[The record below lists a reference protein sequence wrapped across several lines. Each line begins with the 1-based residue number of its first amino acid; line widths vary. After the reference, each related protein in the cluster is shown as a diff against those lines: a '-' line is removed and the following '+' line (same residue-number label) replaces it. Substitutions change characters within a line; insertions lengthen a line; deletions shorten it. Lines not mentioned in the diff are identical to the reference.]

1 MTILIIV
8 IILAI
13 LVIAVV
19 SIYNKLVRL
28 RNTVKSSWSDI
39 DVQMKKRFDLV
50 PNLVETVK
58 GYAAHEKSVFE
69 KVTQARS
76 MAMQATSPAEMAKAE
91 NMLRDT
97 LKSLFAVAEAYPDLK
112 ANANFLQLQSQLHE
126 LENSI
131 ESARRYYNAVVRD
144 FNTLIESFP
153 SNLIASQFSF
163 KQEEFFQLE
172 APAEERKAPEGHFF
186 ITLWSPGRPGAFRF
200 ERPSWEMPASF
211 SSSSCPSSSP
221 RPRLL
226 RTSPSTRFVR
236 ISRSIRIHRLWS
248 EKPSMSPFT
257 DRGTGFTGT
266 FRLDTGMTSAKP

>member
-1 MTILIIV
+1 MTLIIIL

-13 LVIAVV
+13 LVIAVI

-39 DVQMKKRFDLV
+39 DVQLKKRFDLV

-97 LKSLFAVAEAYPDLK
+97 LKSLFALAEAYPDLK
-112 ANANFLQLQSQLHE
+112 ANTNFLQLQSQLQE
-126 LENSI
+126 LENTI

-153 SNLIASQFSF
+153 SNLIASQFNF

-172 APAEERKAPEGHFF
+172 APAEERKPVKV
-186 ITLWSPGRPGAFRF
+186 
-200 ERPSWEMPASF
+200 SF
-211 SSSSCPSSSP
+211 S
-221 RPRLL
+221 
-226 RTSPSTRFVR
+226 
-236 ISRSIRIHRLWS
+236 
-248 EKPSMSPFT
+248 
-257 DRGTGFTGT
+257 
-266 FRLDTGMTSAKP
+266 